1 MFCDC
6 CTGEEQDIADCVE
19 GAPSALAL
27 MPTPMTAPVPPAAP
41 VKRTLQLK
49 KDASIEWGHTLGI
62 AVVNTASGLVV
73 AKLNNGIVENHNKTA
88 APEDRVYPGDR
99 IVACSGAFDPDSMA
113 KRLSEAVE
121 QWTVDQWTVDVE
133 SMPSLEV
140 VIPKQ
145 EGTQLGFSLSI
156 RASGALAVVWVKAA
170 GLAMEYN
177 NANPDAPIKTGMRIV
192 AVNDIRTT
200 PEMVQEIKEGTTLR
214 FLMREGVPVPPKSQ
228 PASPLTSPR

>member
-113 KRLSEAVE
+113 KRLQEA
-121 QWTVDQWTVDVE
+121 VDQWTLDVE
-133 SMPSLEV
+133 SMPTLEV

-145 EGTQLGFSLSI
+145 DGAELGLSLSI
-156 RASGALAVVWVKAA
+156 RDSGALAVAAVKAF
-170 GLAMEYN
+170 GLCVEYN
-177 NANPDAPIKTGMRIV
+177 NANRDALIKTGMRIV

-200 PEMVQEIKEGTTLR
+200 PEMVQEMKEGTTLR
-214 FLMREGVPVPPKSQ
+214 FLMREGVPLPPKFK
-228 PASPLTSPR
+228 PESPLTSPV

>member
-1 MFCDC
+1 
-6 CTGEEQDIADCVE
+6 
-19 GAPSALAL
+19 

-41 VKRTLQLK
+41 VKRRLQWK
-49 KDASIEWGHTLGI
+49 MDPNIEGVQTLGI
-62 AVVNTASGLVV
+62 AILKTGCGLVV
-73 AKLNNGIVENHNKTA
+73 TSLTDGIVENHNKTA

-99 IVACSGAFDPDSMA
+99 IVACSGAFDSDSMA
-113 KRLSEAVE
+113 KKLSEAVE
-121 QWTVDQWTVDVE
+121 QWTVDVE

-145 EGTQLGFSLSI
+145 EGTQLGLSLSM
-156 RASGALAVVWVKAA
+156 RASSGTLAVAWVKAA

-177 NANPDAPIKTGMRIV
+177 NTNPDDPIKTGMRIV

-200 PEMVQEIKEGTTLR
+200 SEMVQEIKGGTTLR
-214 FLMREGVPVPPKSQ
+214 FLMREGVPLPQ

>member
-177 NANPDAPIKTGMRIV
+177 NANPDAPIKAGMRIV
-192 AVNDIRTT
+192 AVSDIRTT
-200 PEMVQEIKEGTTLR
+200 REMVQEINEGTTLR
-214 FLMREGVPVPPKSQ
+214 EGMPPLPPKSQ
-228 PASPLTSPR
+228 PGSPWTPPR